1 MSKRVVLEASHAVA
15 EAVKMADV
23 DLIAA
28 YPITPQTHIPERL
41 AEMVVEGDLDAA
53 YVPVESEHSAMSA
66 VLGAAAVGARSF
78 TTTAGQGLE
87 LMHEALYIA
96 SSHRYPIVMAVCNRT
111 LSAPINIWCDHSD
124 VMACRD
130 VGWIQVF
137 CQNNQEAFDM
147 TLWAFRVAEDPK
159 VMFPTMVHLDGFI
172 LSHVTEPLVLPDP
185 KDAAAFIPRYDYRLA
200 LRPETPTSHGCFGPP
215 DIYFEVKYAQEL
227 ALRESRS
234 VIDQGWKELGEAFG
248 RHYQAVETYK
258 AEGAT
263 TLLVTM
269 GSLGET
275 AKMVVDANRAKGEAV
290 GHLNLRLWRPF
301 PFADFRKAV
310 KGVKTL
316 VVVDRCL
323 SFGGPGGPLV
333 SELKSALFDL
343 DDRPKVVSFVAGV
356 GGREVDDAAFEY
368 MIDRGQELA
377 KTGTD
382 CLYEPLQIRGLATGT
397 GVRG

>member
-41 AEMVVEGDLDAA
+41 AEMVAEGDLDAA

-66 VLGAAAVGARSF
+66 VLGSAAVGARSF

-124 VMACRD
+124 IMSCRD

-159 VMFPTMVHLDGFI
+159 VMFPTMVNLDGFI
-172 LSHVTEPLVLPDP
+172 LSHVTEPLILPDA
-185 KDAAAFIPRYDYRLA
+185 KDAAAYLPKYNYRLA

-215 DIYFEVKYAQEL
+215 EIYLEVKYAQEI

-234 VIDQGWKELGEAFG
+234 VIDQGWKELKKAFG
-248 RHYQAVETYK
+248 RQYEAVETYK
-258 AEGAT
+258 AEGAS

-275 AKMVVDANRAKGEAV
+275 AKMVVDEKRARGEPV

-310 KGVKTL
+310 NGVKTL
-316 VVVDRCL
+316 VVVDRAF
-323 SFGGPGGPLV
+323 SFGGPGGPLA
-333 SELKSALFDL
+333 SELRSALYDAV
-343 DDRPKVVSFVAGV
+343 DRPKVVDFIAGV
-356 GGREVDDAAFEY
+356 GGREVDGAAFEY
-368 MIDRGQELA
+368 MFNRGQELA
-377 KTGTD
+377 KTGSD
-382 CLYEPLQIRGLATGT
+382 CLYEPLQVRGLATGT